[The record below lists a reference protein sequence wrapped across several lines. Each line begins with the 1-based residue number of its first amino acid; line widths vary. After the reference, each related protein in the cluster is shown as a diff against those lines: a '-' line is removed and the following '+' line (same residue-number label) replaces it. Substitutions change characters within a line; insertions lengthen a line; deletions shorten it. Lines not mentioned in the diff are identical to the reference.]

1 MRQRFEALRA
11 EVLTRPRRAKKL
23 KQEVVDM
30 RRRLRGAQQKIDE
43 GIFDIKQGPGGIVDI
58 EFLVQY
64 LILRHA
70 HNHPQII
77 RWTDNVRL
85 IQALNDTGILGDTTA
100 FGLRRA
106 YLVYRA
112 MVHRLNLKQQPAR
125 IDDDRFEAARRFVVR
140 TWQRFLGSSD

>member
-1 MRQRFEALRA
+1 M
-11 EVLTRPRRAKKL
+11 
-23 KQEVVDM
+23 
-30 RRRLRGAQQKIDE
+30 
-43 GIFDIKQGPGGIVDI
+43 DI

-85 IQALNDTGILGDTTA
+85 IQALNDAGILGDTTA

-112 MVHRLNLKQQPAR
+112 LVHRLNLKQQPAR

-140 TWQRFLGSSD
+140 TWQRFLWSSD